1 MTDIIVVGGGCAGL
15 TAALYAA
22 RAGKSVLVFEAENIG
37 GQITASPQI
46 DNYPGIPHVSGMQ
59 FADSLYEQV
68 IELGVEIELE
78 SVLRIENAPYCKI
91 VITENSRYECMA
103 VILATGAR
111 HRTLGLPREEQLIG
125 HGISYC
131 AVCDGAFYKDRP
143 VAVVGGG
150 NTAVS
155 DALFLSSCCESVTII
170 HRREEFRADESLL
183 LRAKE
188 RSNIHW
194 MTDTVP
200 EELLGI
206 DNLTGIRVCRNETGE
221 TRSIAVDALFVAI
234 GQIPENSAFAGL
246 IATDSTGYLLAG
258 EDCTTN
264 VSGIYAAGDCRT
276 KTVRQLTTAVA
287 DGANA
292 AMAAWECLQTK
303 NASHL

>member
-37 GQITASPQI
+37 GQITAAPQI
-46 DNYPGIPHVSGMQ
+46 DNYPGMPHVSGMQ
-59 FADSLYEQV
+59 FADSLYEQ
-68 IELGVEIELE
+68 ITELGVEIELE
-78 SVLRIENAPYCKI
+78 PVLRVESSPACKT
-91 VITENSRYECMA
+91 VITENSRYECRA
-103 VILATGAR
+103 VILATGSK
-111 HRTLGLPREEQLIG
+111 HRMMGLPREEELTG

-150 NTAVS
+150 NTAIG
-155 DALFLSSCCESVTII
+155 DALFLSSCCKSVTII
-170 HRREEFRADESLL
+170 HRRGEFRADASLL
-183 LRAKE
+183 ARAKAK
-188 RSNIHW
+188 SNIYW
-194 MTDTVP
+194 MIGTVP
-200 EELLGI
+200 EELIGGN
-206 DNLTGIRVCRNETGE
+206 NLTGIRLRSQTTGE
-221 TRSIAVDALFVAI
+221 GSVLAVDALFIAI

-246 IATDSTGYLLAG
+246 LAMDDAGYLLAG

-276 KTVRQLTTAVA
+276 KAVRQLTTAVA

-292 AMAAWECLQTK
+292 AKAAWEC
-303 NASHL
+303 ASK

>member
-37 GQITASPQI
+37 GQITAAPQI
-46 DNYPGIPHVSGMQ
+46 DNYPGMPHVSGMQ
-59 FADSLYEQV
+59 FADSLYEQ
-68 IELGVEIELE
+68 ITELGVEIELE
-78 SVLRIENAPYCKI
+78 PVLQVESSPACKT
-91 VITENSRYECMA
+91 VITENSRYECRA
-103 VILATGAR
+103 VILATGSK
-111 HRTLGLPREEQLIG
+111 HRMMGLPREEELTG

-150 NTAVS
+150 NTAIG
-155 DALFLSSCCESVTII
+155 DALFLSSCCKSVTII
-170 HRREEFRADESLL
+170 HRRGEFRADASLL
-183 LRAKE
+183 ARAKAK
-188 RSNIHW
+188 SNIYW
-194 MTDTVP
+194 MIGTVP
-200 EELLGI
+200 EELIGGN
-206 DNLTGIRVCRNETGE
+206 NLTGIRLRSQTTGE
-221 TRSIAVDALFVAI
+221 GSILAVDALFVAI

-246 IATDSTGYLLAG
+246 LAMDDAGYLLAG

-276 KTVRQLTTAVA
+276 KAVRQLTTAVA

-292 AMAAWECLQTK
+292 AKAAWEC
-303 NASHL
+303 ASK

>member
-37 GQITASPQI
+37 GQITAAPQI
-46 DNYPGIPHVSGMQ
+46 DNYPGMPHVSGMQ
-59 FADSLYEQV
+59 FADSLYEQ
-68 IELGVEIELE
+68 ITELGVEIELE
-78 SVLRIENAPYCKI
+78 PVLRVESSPACKT
-91 VITENSRYECMA
+91 VITENSRYECRA
-103 VILATGAR
+103 VILATGSK
-111 HRTLGLPREEQLIG
+111 HRVMGIPREEELTG

-150 NTAVS
+150 NTAIG
-155 DALFLSSCCESVTII
+155 DALFLSSCCKSVTII
-170 HRREEFRADESLL
+170 HRRGEFRADASLL
-183 LRAKE
+183 ARAKAK
-188 RSNIHW
+188 SNIYW
-194 MTDTVP
+194 MIGTVP
-200 EELLGI
+200 EELIGGN
-206 DNLTGIRVCRNETGE
+206 NLTGIRLRSQTTGE
-221 TRSIAVDALFVAI
+221 GSILAVDALFVAI

-246 IATDSTGYLLAG
+246 LAMDDAGYLLAG

-276 KTVRQLTTAVA
+276 KAVRQLTTAVA

-292 AMAAWECLQTK
+292 AKAAWEC
-303 NASHL
+303 ASK

>member
-22 RAGKSVLVFEAENIG
+22 RAGKSVIVFEAENIG
-37 GQITASPQI
+37 GQITAAPQI
-46 DNYPGIPHVSGMQ
+46 DNYPGMPHVSGMQ

-68 IELGVEIELE
+68 TELGVEIELE
-78 SVLRIENAPYCKI
+78 PVITVESSPSCKT
-91 VITENSRYECMA
+91 VITENSRYECRA
-103 VILATGAR
+103 VILATGSK
-111 HRTLGLPREEQLIG
+111 HRVMGLPREEELTG

-150 NTAVS
+150 NTAVG
-155 DALFLSSCCESVTII
+155 DALFLSSCCKSVTII
-170 HRREEFRADESLL
+170 HRRVEFRADASLMT
-183 LRAKE
+183 RAKAK
-188 RSNIHW
+188 SNIYW
-194 MTDTVP
+194 MTGSVP
-200 EELLGI
+200 EELLGGN
-206 DNLTGIRVCRNETGE
+206 NLNGIRVFSQTTGE
-221 TRSIAVDALFVAI
+221 RSVLAVDALFIAI

-246 IATDSTGYLLAG
+246 LAMDDAGYLLAG

-292 AMAAWECLQTK
+292 AKAAWEC
-303 NASHL
+303 ASK

>member
-37 GQITASPQI
+37 GQITAAPQI
-46 DNYPGIPHVSGMQ
+46 DNYPGMPHVSGMQ

-68 IELGVEIELE
+68 TELGVEIELE
-78 SVLRIENAPYCKI
+78 PVLRVENSPSCKT
-91 VITENSRYECMA
+91 VITENSRYECRA
-103 VILATGAR
+103 VILATGSK
-111 HRTLGLPREEQLIG
+111 HRVMGIPREEELTG

-150 NTAVS
+150 NTAIG
-155 DALFLSSCCESVTII
+155 DALFLSSCCNSVTII
-170 HRREEFRADESLL
+170 HRRGEFRADASLL
-183 LRAKE
+183 ARAKAK
-188 RSNIHW
+188 SNIYW
-194 MTDTVP
+194 MTGTVP
-200 EELLGI
+200 EELLGGN
-206 DNLTGIRVCRNETGE
+206 NLTGIRVRSQTTGE
-221 TRSIAVDALFVAI
+221 GSVLAVDALFIAI

-246 IATDSTGYLLAG
+246 LAMDDAGYLLAG

-276 KTVRQLTTAVA
+276 KAVRQLTTAVA

-292 AMAAWECLQTK
+292 AKAAWEC
-303 NASHL
+303 ASK

>member
-37 GQITASPQI
+37 GQITAAPLI
-46 DNYPGIPHVSGMQ
+46 DNYPGMPHVSGMQ

-68 IELGVEIELE
+68 TELGVVIELE
-78 SVLRIENAPYCKI
+78 SVLRIESSPDCKT
-91 VITENSRYECMA
+91 VITENSRYECRA
-103 VILATGAR
+103 VILATGSR
-111 HRTLGLPREEQLIG
+111 HRVMGIPREEELTG

-150 NTAVS
+150 NTAVG
-155 DALFLSSCCESVTII
+155 DALFLSSCCKSVTVI
-170 HRREEFRADESLL
+170 HRRGEFRADASLL

-188 RSNIHW
+188 KSNIYW
-194 MTDTVP
+194 MTGTIP
-200 EELLGI
+200 EELLGSS
-206 DNLTGIRVCRNETGE
+206 NLTGVRVCSPLTGE
-221 TRSIAVDALFVAI
+221 RSVVEVDALFIAI
-234 GQIPENSAFAGL
+234 GQIPENTASAGL
-246 IATDSTGYLLAG
+246 IATDDAGYLLAG

-276 KTVRQLTTAVA
+276 KAVRQLTTAVA

-292 AMAAWECLQTK
+292 AKAAWEC
-303 NASHL
+303 ASK

>member
-37 GQITASPQI
+37 GQITAAPQI
-46 DNYPGIPHVSGMQ
+46 DNYPGMPHVSGMQ
-59 FADSLYEQV
+59 FADSLYEQ
-68 IELGVEIELE
+68 ITELGVEIELE
-78 SVLRIENAPYCKI
+78 PVLRVESSPACKT
-91 VITENSRYECMA
+91 VITENSRYECRA
-103 VILATGAR
+103 VILATGSK
-111 HRTLGLPREEQLIG
+111 HRMMGLPREEELTG

-150 NTAVS
+150 NTAIG
-155 DALFLSSCCESVTII
+155 DALFLSSCCKSVTII
-170 HRREEFRADESLL
+170 HRRGEFRADASLL
-183 LRAKE
+183 ARAKAK
-188 RSNIHW
+188 SNIYW
-194 MTDTVP
+194 MIGTVP
-200 EELLGI
+200 EELIGGN
-206 DNLTGIRVCRNETGE
+206 NLTGIRLRSQTTGE
-221 TRSIAVDALFVAI
+221 GSILAVDALFVAI

-246 IATDSTGYLLAG
+246 LAMDDAGYLLAG

-276 KTVRQLTTAVA
+276 KAVRQLTTAVA

-292 AMAAWECLQTK
+292 AKAAWEC
-303 NASHL
+303 ASK

>member
-37 GQITASPQI
+37 GQITAAPQI
-46 DNYPGIPHVSGMQ
+46 DNYPGMPHVSGMQ

-68 IELGVEIELE
+68 TELGVVIELE
-78 SVLRIENAPYCKI
+78 SVLRIESSPDCKT
-91 VITENSRYECMA
+91 VITENSRYECRA
-103 VILATGAR
+103 VILATGSR
-111 HRTLGLPREEQLIG
+111 HRVMGIPREEELTG

-150 NTAVS
+150 NTAVG
-155 DALFLSSCCESVTII
+155 DALFLSSCCKSVTVI
-170 HRREEFRADESLL
+170 HRRGEFRADASLL

-188 RSNIHW
+188 KSNIYW
-194 MTDTVP
+194 MTGTIP
-200 EELLGI
+200 EELLGSS
-206 DNLTGIRVCRNETGE
+206 NLTGVRVCSPLTGE
-221 TRSIAVDALFVAI
+221 RSVVEVDALFIAI
-234 GQIPENSAFAGL
+234 GQIPENTASAGL
-246 IATDSTGYLLAG
+246 IATDDAGYLLAG

-276 KTVRQLTTAVA
+276 KAVRQLTTAVA

-292 AMAAWECLQTK
+292 AKAAWEC
-303 NASHL
+303 ASK

>member
-22 RAGKSVLVFEAENIG
+22 RAGKSVMVFEAENIG
-37 GQITASPQI
+37 GQITAAPLI
-46 DNYPGIPHVSGMQ
+46 DNYPGMPHVSGMQ

-68 IELGVEIELE
+68 TELGVVIELE
-78 SVLRIENAPYCKI
+78 PVLRIESSPDFKT
-91 VITENSRYECMA
+91 VITEDSRYECRA

-111 HRTLGLPREEQLIG
+111 HRTMGLPREEEMTG

-150 NTAVS
+150 NTAVG
-155 DALFLSSCCESVTII
+155 DALFLSSCCKSVTII
-170 HRREEFRADESLL
+170 HRREKFRADASLL
-183 LRAKE
+183 ARAKE
-188 RSNIHW
+188 KSNIHW
-194 MTDTVP
+194 KTGTVP
-200 EELLGI
+200 EELLGG
-206 DNLTGIRVCRNETGE
+206 DNLTGIRVRSQITGDKSDIE
-221 TRSIAVDALFVAI
+221 VDALFIAI
-234 GQIPENSAFAGL
+234 GQIPENAAFAGL
-246 IATDSTGYLLAG
+246 IATDDAGYLLAG

-276 KTVRQLTTAVA
+276 KAVRQLTTAVA

-292 AMAAWECLQTK
+292 AKAAWECTCL
-303 NASHL
+303 